1 MNRFVLIVEFDV
13 KPDHV
18 EKFRQL
24 IETNARASV
33 ANEPG
38 CLQFDVLQKADAPN
52 QFVLY
57 EVYASEDAFK
67 AHMPLAHTQTFL
79 SQAKVLITRQSAG
92 RFQRVVAPPVKADK
106 A

>member
-13 KPDHV
+13 KPEHI

-24 IETNARASV
+24 IDTNAHASV

-38 CLQFDVLQKADAPN
+38 CLQFDVLQKADAPEK
-52 QFVLY
+52 FMLY

-67 AHMPLAHTQTFL
+67 AHMPLAHTQSFL
-79 SQAKVLITRQSAG
+79 SQAKELITRQSAA
-92 RFQRVVAPPVKADK
+92 RFQRVVAPPVKADN